1 MSFRRYNEI
10 LFAICGTLALMA
22 VASVLGLYFLQ
33 MIQHRS
39 SDAPGLVV
47 RPAAHTTANAV
58 STAPPRIVLCD
69 PILIPDS
76 PYQLLPLGAALPP
89 GARGNISF
97 TSLNDVAQTR
107 AGDIHCNTADNS
119 RSIAIDVVVRN
130 GETGEQRLLLNH
142 AAEIV
147 SISVP
152 RPECAGG
159 GGNVPCETLFWVI
172 RDEDTNHDGVI
183 NWEDGD
189 TMYQS
194 GFNAKT
200 LVRLSPRGHSILN
213 WSWDARTGELL
224 LQAMPITPATSTP
237 SVPVLPDL
245 LRANVRT
252 PGIATPIV
260 DPVLIEQLRARL
272 TPH

>member
-1 MSFRRYNEI
+1 MSFRRYNEV
-10 LFAICGTLALMA
+10 LFAICGTLALVG
-22 VASVLGLYFLQ
+22 VASVLGLYFLP

-39 SDAPGLVV
+39 NDAPGLVV
-47 RPAAHTTANAV
+47 RPAMHTAANAV
-58 STAPPRIVLCD
+58 STVPPRIVLCD

-76 PYQLLPLGAALPP
+76 AYQLLPLGAALPP

-97 TSLNDVAQTR
+97 TALKYVAQTR
-107 AGDIHCNTADNS
+107 AGAIHCTTGDDS

-130 GETGEQRLLLNH
+130 SETGEQRLLLNH
-142 AAEIV
+142 AAEVV
-147 SISVP
+147 SVSMP

-159 GGNVPCETLFWVI
+159 GGNVPCGTLFWVI

-189 TMYQS
+189 AMYQS
-194 GFNAKT
+194 GFNAKSM
-200 LVRLSPRGHSILN
+200 VRLTPRGHSILD

-224 LQAMPITPATSTP
+224 IQVMPITSGTNTP
-237 SVPVLPDL
+237 TVAVLPDL
-245 LRANVRT
+245 LRTNVRT
-252 PGIATPIV
+252 PGVATPVV
-260 DPVLIEQLRARL
+260 DPALIEHLRARV